1 MIKKIKKVVG
11 YAVAWLAAMTTGVV
25 YTIQTID
32 VDYPQ
37 PIFRFGLM
45 EYALMCLFLLVVAS
59 LLIKES

>member
-1 MIKKIKKVVG
+1 MIKKIKIVAG

-32 VDYPQ
+32 VDNLQ
-37 PIFRFGLM
+37 PIFCFGLL
-45 EYALMCLFLLVVAS
+45 EYGLITVFLLVVAF